1 MGKREIPNQQ
11 TNLKPAGK
19 SRLRKLFVWLLIDVI
34 VLITVFTLLLY
45 KPKRYS
51 PAVFNSPD
59 NERGQVSPYLTHDLS
74 PQLYNGTQR
83 GEPFDMIVT
92 QDGINE
98 IIAWSGWP
106 KESEGIIL
114 SDPAVLFLPGCIVLM
129 GTANVKGVDFV
140 VSIEINPEIDEQK
153 LLNLHVSKVKIG
165 AMNITPLAKA
175 MAKKMYEGQTANV
188 QIDPDSLQNKI
199 IASLLNEE
207 AFEPIIKVDGR
218 KVSVEEVTVSNQQ
231 LKMHMVPTL

>member
-1 MGKREIPNQQ
+1 MPNQQ
-11 TNLKPAGK
+11 TNLKLGK
-19 SRLRKLFVWLLIDVI
+19 KSKLRKLFFWLIVDVI

-45 KPKRYS
+45 KPRRYN
-51 PAVFNSPD
+51 PAVFDAGNA
-59 NERGQVSPYLTHDLS
+59 EQGQVSPYLTHDLS

-83 GEPFDMIVT
+83 GEPFDMVIT

-114 SDPAVLFLPGCIVLM
+114 SEPAVLFVPDCIVLM

-140 VSIEINPEIDEQK
+140 VSIEVKPGIDEQK
-153 LLNLHVSKVKIG
+153 LLNLRVSKVKIG

-175 MAKKMYEGQTANV
+175 MAKKMYERQVNTMQV
-188 QIDPDSLQNKI
+188 DRDSLQNKI
-199 IASLLNEE
+199 VASLLNEE
-207 AFEPIIKVDGR
+207 AFEPVIKVDGR
-218 KVSVEEVTVSNQQ
+218 KVSIREIAISDQQ
-231 LKMHMVPTL
+231 LLLHMVPAL